1 MSDNHGNTPAAW
13 TAVVVGLVG
22 FVVGGVGLMLSP
34 VSMPIF
40 YVGVGDRRR
49 VRRAVPRDGQD
60 GLPQRGAPP
69 LTVGSTAP
77 PVPAPAP
84 PERGRRAR
92 LLAPALVVGGL
103 GLATLALHLRDP
115 HQAGSWGLCPSA
127 LLGWWCPGC
136 GGLRAVHDL
145 THLQVA
151 DAASSNLAL
160 VVAIPVFAG
169 GSAGGWCGAGVAG
182 ERPVPVTTWLP
193 LLVTAVTVVAVF
205 TVLRNTAAG
214 AWLAP

>member
-1 MSDNHGNTPAAW
+1 M
-13 TAVVVGLVG
+13 LV
-22 FVVGGVGLMLSP
+22 
-34 VSMPIF
+34 
-40 YVGVGDRRR
+40 
-49 VRRAVPRDGQD
+49 A
-60 GLPQRGAPP
+60 
-69 LTVGSTAP
+69 
-77 PVPAPAP
+77 
-84 PERGRRAR
+84 
-92 LLAPALVVGGL
+92 GGL

-160 VVAIPVFAG
+160 VAAIPVFAAWFGWWLVRRWRG
-169 GSAGGWCGAGVAG
+169 GQ
-182 ERPVPVTTWLP
+182 RPVPVTTWLP

>member
-1 MSDNHGNTPAAW
+1 MA
-13 TAVVVGLVG
+13 
-22 FVVGGVGLMLSP
+22 
-34 VSMPIF
+34 
-40 YVGVGDRRR
+40 
-49 VRRAVPRDGQD
+49 
-60 GLPQRGAPP
+60 
-69 LTVGSTAP
+69 
-77 PVPAPAP
+77 
-84 PERGRRAR
+84 
-92 LLAPALVVGGL
+92 GGL

-115 HQAGSWGLCPSA
+115 HETGSWGLCPSA

-136 GGLRAVHDL
+136 GGLRAVNDL

-160 VVAIPVFAG
+160 VAAIPVFA
-169 GSAGGWCGAGVAG
+169 AWFGWWLVRRWRGE

-193 LLVTAVTVVAVF
+193 LLVTAVTVVAAF